1 MGPSQANFDIAF
13 ALKNQ
18 AGLSVFYFGAEL
30 HKLKQCL
37 LPLVHKIQ
45 LALLVEAL
53 LREKKTKE
61 STNTETLNQFSTNED
76 IFFFFNLKRKQKG
89 RLALS
94 NIYQI

>member
-18 AGLSVFYFGAEL
+18 AGFSVFHFGAEL

-37 LPLVHKIQ
+37 LPLAHKIQ
-45 LALLVEAL
+45 LDLLVEAL

-61 STNTETLNQFSTNED
+61 STNTETLN
-76 IFFFFNLKRKQKG
+76 
-89 RLALS
+89 
-94 NIYQI
+94 